1 MKKQLLKFLLKT
13 AFLVGI
19 VAAVFTFILSLYR
32 MTGNSMFPSVRDG
45 DLCLFYRLEECHLN
59 DIVLYEDMDGKKKPG
74 RVIAIAGQTVTFPE
88 DGGYEVNGYQP
99 AEEIPYET
107 YQAENSPVNY
117 PLTVPEG
124 SFFILNDYRSDSSDS
139 RQYGVVSET
148 QIIGKLLFL
157 LRRRGF

>member
-1 MKKQLLKFLLKT
+1 MKKQLIKFLLKT
-13 AFLVGI
+13 VFLIGTVT
-19 VAAVFTFILSLYR
+19 AVFTCILSLYR

-45 DLCLFYRLEECHLN
+45 DLCLFYRLEDCHLN
-59 DIVLYEDMDGKKKPG
+59 DIVLYENADGKKKLG
-74 RVIAIAGQTVTFPE
+74 RIIAIEGQTVAFPE
-88 DGGYEVNGYQP
+88 NGGYEVNGCQP

-107 YQAENSPVNY
+107 YPAENSTVNY
-117 PLTVPEG
+117 PLTVPEN

-148 QIIGKLLFL
+148 QVIGKLLFL

>member
-1 MKKQLLKFLLKT
+1 
-13 AFLVGI
+13 
-19 VAAVFTFILSLYR
+19 
-32 MTGNSMFPSVRDG
+32 
-45 DLCLFYRLEECHLN
+45 
-59 DIVLYEDMDGKKKPG
+59 MDGKKKPG